1 MSGTVDFVQ
10 NQAVRLARKTEATYT
25 ISLLVLGL
33 SIGAI
38 DTFSAASIPLSDTIL
53 AGILIFGVL
62 AVPRIRGVDNY
73 IKLIAMIGTVS
84 VAVMFAIANGE
95 EDMLMTASIVT
106 VGILFIS
113 TVIVFIVDNYGFY
126 NTTV

>member
-1 MSGTVDFVQ
+1 MSGTVDLVQ

-38 DTFSAASIPLSDTIL
+38 DTFSAADIPLSDTIL

-106 VGILFIS
+106 VGILFVS
-113 TVIVFIVDNYGFY
+113 TVIVFIIDNYGFY